1 METASIPRQY
11 NGYVYF
17 LENAARGGPRLF
29 RLSEPAQNLKP
40 QTSNFKFQNKTQIPN
55 PKNWHLNLGFWI
67 CFGF

>member
-40 QTSNFKFQNKTQIPN
+40 QTSNFKFQISK
-55 PKNWHLNLGFWI
+55 
-67 CFGF
+67 